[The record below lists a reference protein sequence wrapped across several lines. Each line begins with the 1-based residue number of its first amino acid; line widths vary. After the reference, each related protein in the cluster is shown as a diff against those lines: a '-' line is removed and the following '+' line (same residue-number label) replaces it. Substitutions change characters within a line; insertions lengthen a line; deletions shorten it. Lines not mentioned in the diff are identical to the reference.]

1 MDFVA
6 FEHDRP
12 FVIEALRRGEVDYV
26 EHVSE
31 AAEADLFRH
40 LISRDILTR
49 LAETYPTP
57 RKKEEVPIWLYLA
70 SQISL
75 KLHDASYH
83 AFPYVLR
90 SGGLITALGP
100 KVGRKAVH
108 PDTQDVT
115 LACEGFNEKNTNGRQ
130 TPCDQDFLRKFAR
143 DTKAGQLHDWFN
155 REVPRLLRSLKLFD
169 AEGLFLGDASYLFVP
184 DNENYEDSVKLLF
197 DEHNHPVDAKTV
209 DVADKR
215 YQWRRCYKVV
225 SLIHVNRSLDLFLT
239 VAARVVPGNG
249 HECPILYALVDGVCE
264 GGGSRMDENLDGGPR
279 SDRRPQ
285 HRTIEE

>member
-6 FEHDRP
+6 FEHARR

-57 RKKEEVPIWLYLA
+57 RTKEEVPIWLYLA

-83 AFPYVLR
+83 GFPYVLR

-108 PDTQDVT
+108 PDTADVT
-115 LACEGFNEKNTNGRQ
+115 LSCEGFNDKNTNGRQ
-130 TPCDQDFLRKFAR
+130 TPCDQDFLRKLAR
-143 DTKAGQLHDWFN
+143 DTQPDRLHAWFN
-155 REVPRLLRSLKLFD
+155 RGVPRRLRSLKLFY
-169 AEGLFLGDASYLFVP
+169 AEGLFPGDASYIFVP
-184 DNENYEDSVKLLF
+184 D
-197 DEHNHPVDAKTV
+197 
-209 DVADKR
+209 
-215 YQWRRCYKVV
+215 
-225 SLIHVNRSLDLFLT
+225 
-239 VAARVVPGNG
+239 
-249 HECPILYALVDGVCE
+249 
-264 GGGSRMDENLDGGPR
+264 
-279 SDRRPQ
+279 
-285 HRTIEE
+285 